1 MGAVPPFRRD
11 LVVVGA
17 SAGGVEA
24 LRATV
29 SALPPDFPATV
40 LVVIHLAADTESAL
54 ARILDRAGPLPA
66 RTARH
71 GAPIEPGTVYVAPPD
86 RHLLTEDGTLVLTMG
101 PTENGHRPAINA
113 TFRSAALTGGPR
125 VIGVVLSG
133 VLDDGAAGLRAIVD
147 RGGLAVVQDPADA
160 LYSGMP
166 ENALAVVDTDHVVRA
181 GELGALLDK
190 LVRMPVE
197 PVALRP
203 PPGALVLEDRIA
215 RHSVR
220 AGALPPAEQDGGPGY
235 TCPDCEGSLSEVGPG
250 RYRCRIGHAW
260 SAQALLAAHD
270 GEFRFALQKALRA
283 LDEKAG
289 LARKLAAQF
298 AGGRPSGL
306 SERYAVSAAEA
317 AEAAET
323 LRRFLLDATDPAGD
337 DEPPQP
343 DTSGRPSE
351 EAAPR

>member
-1 MGAVPPFRRD
+1 MDAVPLFRRD

-17 SAGGVEA
+17 SAGGVEV
-24 LRATV
+24 LRTVV
-29 SALPPDFPATV
+29 SALPPDFPAAV
-40 LVVIHLAADTESAL
+40 LVTMHLSAGTQSAL

-71 GAPIEPGTVYVAPPD
+71 GAPIEPGTVSVAPPD
-86 RHLLTEDGTLVLTMG
+86 RHLLTEDGVVVLTQG

-113 TFRSAALTGGPR
+113 TFRSAALTGGPK

-147 RGGLAVVQDPADA
+147 QGGLAVVQDPADA

-166 ENALAVVDTDHVVRA
+166 ENALAQVDTEHVVRA

-197 PVALRP
+197 PAEAP
-203 PPGALVLEDRIA
+203 PPGVSLLLEDRIA
-215 RHSVR
+215 REAVR
-220 AGALPPAEQDGGPGY
+220 VGALPAGARDDASGY
-235 TCPDCEGSLSEVGPG
+235 TCPDCQGSLTEVDPAGG
-250 RYRCRIGHAW
+250 YRCRIGHAW

-283 LDEKAG
+283 LDEKAS
-289 LARKLAAQF
+289 LARKLAAQVTSRHP
-298 AGGRPSGL
+298 GGL
-306 SERYAVSAAEA
+306 AERYSTSAREAE
-317 AEAAET
+317 EAAET
-323 LRRFLLDATDPAGD
+323 LRRFLLETTDGAGA
-337 DEPPQP
+337 E
-343 DTSGRPSE
+343 T
-351 EAAPR
+351 AAP

>member
-1 MGAVPPFRRD
+1 MPPFRRD

-17 SAGGVEA
+17 SAGGVEV
-24 LRATV
+24 LRTVV

-40 LVVIHLAADTESAL
+40 LVTMHLSAGTQSAL

-66 RTARH
+66 QPARH
-71 GAPIEPGTVYVAPPD
+71 GAPIRPGVVYVAPPD
-86 RHLLTEDGTLVLTMG
+86 RHLLTEDGVVVLTQG

-133 VLDDGAAGLRAIVD
+133 VLDDGAAGLRAIVE

-166 ENALAVVDTDHVVRA
+166 ENALALVDTEHVVRA
-181 GELGALLDK
+181 GELGALVDK
-190 LVRMPVE
+190 LVRIPVE
-197 PVALRP
+197 AAEVPRPSEAL
-203 PPGALVLEDRIA
+203 LLEDRIA
-215 RHSVR
+215 REPVG
-220 AGALPPAEQDGGPGY
+220 AGALPPAEQDSGSGY
-235 TCPDCEGSLSEVGPG
+235 TCPDCQGSLTEVGPEG

-260 SAQALLAAHD
+260 TAQSLLAAHD

-289 LARKLAAQF
+289 LARKLASQF
-298 AGGRPSGL
+298 AGRHPGGL
-306 SERYAVSAAEA
+306 AERYAASAAEA
-317 AEAAET
+317 TEAADT
-323 LRRFLLDATDPAGD
+323 LRRFLLDATG
-337 DEPPQP
+337 
-343 DTSGRPSE
+343 E
-351 EAAPR
+351 EMAYP

>member
-1 MGAVPPFRRD
+1 MPPFRRD

-24 LRATV
+24 LRTMM
-29 SALPPDFPATV
+29 SALPPDFPGAL
-40 LVVIHLAADTESAL
+40 LVVMHLAAGTQSAL

-66 RTARH
+66 RPARH
-71 GAPIEPGTVYVAPPD
+71 GTPIEPGTVYVALPD
-86 RHLLTEDGTLVLTMG
+86 RHLLTEDGALVLTRG

-113 TFRSAALTGGPR
+113 TFRSAALTGGPK

-147 RGGLAVVQDPADA
+147 RGGAAVVQDPDDA
-160 LYSGMP
+160 LYGGMP
-166 ENALAVVDTDHVVRA
+166 QNALAAVDTEHVVRA

-197 PVALRP
+197 PSAVP
-203 PPGALVLEDRIA
+203 PPAEMLLLEDRIA
-215 RHSVR
+215 RESVR
-220 AGALPPAEQDGGPGY
+220 AGAFPPAEHDGSGY
-235 TCPDCEGSLSEVGPG
+235 TCPDCQGGLTEVDPEG

-260 SAQALLAAHD
+260 SAQALFAAHD
-270 GEFRFALQKALRA
+270 DEFRFALEKALRA

-298 AGGRPSGL
+298 SGSRPGGL
-306 SERYAVSAAEA
+306 ADRYATSAREA

-323 LRRFLLDATDPAGD
+323 LRRFLLDATGPFG
-337 DEPPQP
+337 
-343 DTSGRPSE
+343 E
-351 EAAPR
+351 ETASS

>member
-1 MGAVPPFRRD
+1 MPVLRRD

-24 LRATV
+24 LRTV
-29 SALPPDFPATV
+29 MSALPSDFPGAV
-40 LVVIHLAADTESAL
+40 LVTMHLPAETDSAL

-71 GAPIEPGTVYVAPPD
+71 GMPIEPGTVYVAPPD
-86 RHLLTEDGTLVLTMG
+86 RHLLTEDDLLVLSRG

-113 TFRSAALTGGPR
+113 TFRSAALTGGPK

-147 RGGLAVVQDPADA
+147 QGGLAVVQDPADA
-160 LYSGMP
+160 LYSSMP
-166 ENALAVVDTDHVVRA
+166 ANALGVVDTEHVVRA

-190 LVRMPVE
+190 LVRMPVAPVE
-197 PVALRP
+197 PQP
-203 PPGALVLEDRIA
+203 PPETLLLEDRIA
-215 RHSVR
+215 REAVR
-220 AGALPPAEQDGGPGY
+220 AGALPPQEQDGGGGY
-235 TCPDCEGSLSEVGPG
+235 TCPDCQGALTEVAPAG

-289 LARKLAAQF
+289 LGRKLAAQF
-298 AGGRPSGL
+298 AGERPSGL
-306 SERYAVSAAEA
+306 AERYAVSARET

-323 LRRFLLDATDPAGD
+323 LRRFLLAATDRAGD
-337 DEPPQP
+337 DEAPY
-343 DTSGRPSE
+343 SGAGGRPAE
-351 EAAPR
+351 EAAPQ

>member
-17 SAGGVEA
+17 SAGGVEV
-24 LRATV
+24 LRTVV
-29 SALPPDFPATV
+29 SALPPDFPAAV
-40 LVVIHLAADTESAL
+40 LVTMHLSAGTQSAL

-66 RTARH
+66 REARH
-71 GAPIEPGTVYVAPPD
+71 GAPIEPGTVSVAPPD
-86 RHLLTEDGTLVLTMG
+86 RHLLTGDGILVLTQG

-125 VIGVVLSG
+125 AIGVVLSG
-133 VLDDGAAGLRAIVD
+133 VLDDGAAGLRAIAD
-147 RGGLAVVQDPADA
+147 RGGVAVVQDPADA

-166 ENALAVVDTDHVVRA
+166 ENALAQVDTEHVVRA

-197 PVALRP
+197 AAELP
-203 PPGALVLEDRIA
+203 PPPVSLLLEDRIA
-215 RHSVR
+215 REAVR
-220 AGALPPAEQDGGPGY
+220 AGALPDAERDDGSGY
-235 TCPDCEGSLSEVGPG
+235 TCPDCQGSLTEVDPG

-289 LARKLAAQF
+289 LARKLAAQLS
-298 AGGRPSGL
+298 GRHPGGL
-306 SERYAVSAAEA
+306 SDRYAASAREA
-317 AEAAET
+317 AQAAET
-323 LRRFLLDATDPAGD
+323 LRRFLLETTDGAG
-337 DEPPQP
+337 
-343 DTSGRPSE
+343 E
-351 EAAPR
+351 ETAAP

>member
-1 MGAVPPFRRD
+1 MVPPFRRD

-17 SAGGVEA
+17 SAGGVEV
-24 LRATV
+24 LRTVV
-29 SALPPDFPATV
+29 SALPPDFPAAV
-40 LVVIHLAADTESAL
+40 LVTMHLSAGTPSAL

-66 RTARH
+66 QPARH
-71 GAPIEPGTVYVAPPD
+71 GAPLRPGIVYVAPPD
-86 RHLLTEDGTLVLTMG
+86 RHLLTEDGVLVLTQG
-101 PTENGHRPAINA
+101 PTESGHRPAINA
-113 TFRSAALTGGPR
+113 TFRSAALSGGPK

-166 ENALAVVDTDHVVRA
+166 QNALSLVDTEHVARA

-190 LVRMPVE
+190 LVRIPVD
-197 PVALRP
+197 PADFP
-203 PPGALVLEDRIA
+203 PPSETLLLEDRIA
-215 RHSVR
+215 REAVR
-220 AGALPPAEQDGGPGY
+220 AGALSPAEQDGSGY
-235 TCPDCEGSLSEVGPG
+235 TCPDCQGSLTEVDPAG

-289 LARKLAAQF
+289 LARKLAAQYS
-298 AGGRPSGL
+298 AGRPRGL
-306 SERYAVSAAEA
+306 SERYATSAREA

-323 LRRFLLDATDPAGD
+323 VRRFLLETTDEVG
-337 DEPPQP
+337 
-343 DTSGRPSE
+343 E
-351 EAAPR
+351 EAATP

>member
-1 MGAVPPFRRD
+1 MSPFRRD

-24 LRATV
+24 LRAVV
-29 SALPPDFPATV
+29 SALPSDFPGA
-40 LVVIHLAADTESAL
+40 LVVTMHLSAGSPSAL
-54 ARILDRAGPLPA
+54 ALILDRAGPLPA
-66 RTARH
+66 RSARH

-86 RHLLTEDGTLVLTMG
+86 RHLLTDDGVLVLSQG

-113 TFRSAALTGGPR
+113 TFRSAAVTGGPN

-147 RGGLAVVQDPADA
+147 RGGLAVVQDPGDA

-166 ENALAVVDTDHVVRA
+166 MNALSLVETEHVVRA
-181 GELGALLDK
+181 GEIGALLDK

-197 PVALRP
+197 PVEVP
-203 PPGALVLEDRIA
+203 PASDILLLEDRIA
-215 RHSVR
+215 RDGVR
-220 AGALPPAEQDGGPGY
+220 AGAFPPAEQNGSGY
-235 TCPDCEGSLSEVGPG
+235 TCPDCQGGLTEVDPMG

-270 GEFRFALQKALRA
+270 DEFRFALQKALRA

-289 LARKLAAQF
+289 LARKLAAQLS
-298 AGGRPSGL
+298 ARRPGGL
-306 SERYAVSAAEA
+306 AERYAASAKEA
-317 AEAAET
+317 AEAADT
-323 LRRFLLDATDPAGD
+323 LRRFLLEASEPA
-337 DEPPQP
+337 
-343 DTSGRPSE
+343 E
-351 EAAPR
+351 EQTTAP